1 MSWLQLQKT
10 TKDLNLQNYYKHLHL
25 QCSTIKYFAM
35 LQPKKKKKSN
45 KKQHIE
51 MGAGFLKTT
60 VEPLN
65 FTINIKVP
73 GVTKLSA
80 LQGRHVSKDK

>member
-1 MSWLQLQKT
+1 MQHYQIFRYAS
-10 TKDLNLQNYYKHLHL
+10 
-25 QCSTIKYFAM
+25 A
-35 LQPKKKKKSN
+35 KKKKKSN

-80 LQGRHVSKDK
+80 LQGRHISKDK